1 MIQKLPLPVPIVLPE
16 KPAMRSTGVNTLQ
29 PIVKDSIVSR
39 SLRAMCCEQLNSNL
53 SPIPTGCFPFGSHQD
68 ILAESSFP
76 FFVSVI
82 SLTPMTQT
90 LECLHVLSC
99 LLFVIVIIT
108 WSLKLM
114 SFPFAL
120 QETSEPI
127 QVVAPPERDFEGELQ
142 RLRESLE
149 AQVRAAQA
157 EAEKQRRRAEE
168 VPWEPGRCG
177 SE

>member
-53 SPIPTGCFPFGSHQD
+53 RPIPTGCFPFGSHQD

-82 SLTPMTQT
+82 SLTPMTQNT
-90 LECLHVLSC
+90 GVLACSFLLIVRDCHHHLES
-99 LLFVIVIIT
+99 
-108 WSLKLM
+108 
-114 SFPFAL
+114 
-120 QETSEPI
+120 
-127 QVVAPPERDFEGELQ
+127 
-142 RLRESLE
+142 
-149 AQVRAAQA
+149 
-157 EAEKQRRRAEE
+157 
-168 VPWEPGRCG
+168 
-177 SE
+177 